1 MKRDNMI
8 IKAVIPVRANSVR
21 IKDKN
26 IRPFAGSS
34 LLEIKIRQL
43 KRMNMLDG
51 IIVHSD
57 SDKMLAL
64 AESLGCETVRIEE
77 YFASSAATANEVFYN
92 TAIHSDTDI
101 MVHVCVTS
109 PTLKDESLESA
120 INFYLNNMDTYDS
133 VNSANYIKKFLFL
146 DGKPINHDPD
156 SHPKSQNL
164 PDIISRTPAISIM
177 SKQTMVDRKDNI
189 GKNPYFFILSE
200 HESIDIDEQLDFE
213 FAEFVYKK
221 MNNIS

>member
-1 MKRDNMI
+1 MI
-8 IKAVIPVRANSVR
+8 VKAVIPVRAGSVR

-43 KRMNMLDG
+43 QRINIFDG

-64 AESLGCETVRIEE
+64 ADSLGCETVRIEE

-92 TAIHSDTDI
+92 TAIHSDTDV
-101 MVHVCVTS
+101 MVHVCATS
-109 PTLKDESLESA
+109 PTLKDESLKSA
-120 INFYLNNMDTYDS
+120 INFYLNNMDIYDS
-133 VNSANYIKKFLFL
+133 VNSAHYVKKFLFL

-164 PDIISRTPAISIM
+164 PDILSRTPAFSIM
-177 SKQTMVDRKDNI
+177 NKKTMIDRKDNI
-189 GKNPYFFILSE
+189 GKNPYFFILDGY
-200 HESIDIDEQLDFE
+200 ESIDIDEQLDFE
-213 FAEFVYKK
+213 FAEFIYKK
-221 MNNIS
+221 T